1 MSEKQKL
8 NFSDRLY
15 NLTTRRKEERVK
27 GYCIHCCN
35 PLFQEYSDTCA
46 YCREAMLI
54 GAEMARKI
62 ISETYKDIIDGRK
75 LRRQIREEL
84 NNIK

>member
-1 MSEKQKL
+1 MNEKPKIKL
-8 NFSDRLY
+8 LDRIY
-15 NLTTRRKEERVK
+15 NLTNRREDDKVK
-27 GYCIHCCN
+27 GYCCHCGN
-35 PLFQEYSDTCA
+35 PLFQDYSDTCV

-62 ISETYKDIIDGRK
+62 ISETYKDIIDERK

-84 NNIK
+84 NNKK

>member
-15 NLTTRRKEERVK
+15 NLTTRRKEGRVK
-27 GYCIHCCN
+27 GHCIHCGN
-35 PLFQEYSDTCA
+35 PLFQSYSDTCVF
-46 YCREAMLI
+46 CREAMLI

-62 ISETYKDIIDGRK
+62 ISETYKDIIDERK
-75 LRRQIREEL
+75 LRRKIREEL
-84 NNIK
+84 NNLK